1 MDGDLD
7 ALVMDLQSRIIPDPL
22 AVVRDTD
29 NPQEMLLKG
38 NERAVDLGGVP
49 NHQIVG
55 DAFRSISQTVVS
67 HQKSDTVFRLATI
80 ALMRSDRARYNTR
93 HNYDEIANSEYLDR
107 LEKSGEAVGWDVIQA
122 AADFFQARIV
132 ETFANGSIMRRE
144 TIPHDGQVVYEID
157 LLSKHSED

>member
-7 ALVMDLQSRIIPDPL
+7 ALVMDLQSRIIPNPL
-22 AVVRDTD
+22 AVVRPDTD

-38 NERAVDLGGVP
+38 NECAVDLGGVP
-49 NHQIVG
+49 NHQI
-55 DAFRSISQTVVS
+55 
-67 HQKSDTVFRLATI
+67 
-80 ALMRSDRARYNTR
+80 MRSDHARYDTR
-93 HNYDEIANSEYLDR
+93 HNYDEIAYSEYLDC
-107 LEKSGEAVGWDVIQA
+107 LEKSGEVVGWVVIQA

-144 TIPHDGQVVYEID
+144 TVPRDGQVVYEID

>member
-22 AVVRDTD
+22 AVVRPDTH

-49 NHQIVG
+49 NHQI
-55 DAFRSISQTVVS
+55 
-67 HQKSDTVFRLATI
+67 
-80 ALMRSDRARYNTR
+80 MRSDRARYNTR
-93 HNYDEIANSEYLDR
+93 HNYDEIAYSEYLDR

-144 TIPHDGQVVYEID
+144 TVPHDGQVVYEID